1 MTSLQIKNLEKQ
13 LKSLKLEESI
23 KRLKYIIEINDSDLE
38 CIKNLKI
45 EEIDYNEHFDDPN
58 SEYYDEY
65 KRDYSA
71 KLSLSYN
78 YIKKNISNLKKKPEE
93 ELKEES
99 SNSKDNKVTLSEIE
113 KNIKQNEYSDNLKE
127 LIKMVDSLENGNNKK
142 IYDFLINF
150 FLKTLTCSELLK
162 PLNINYRHSKY
173 AYFCNYYLEKK
184 KKRNYQLFVIFIKL
198 KK

>member
-23 KRLKYIIEINDSDLE
+23 KDLNMVEINDSDLE

-78 YIKKNISNLKKKPEE
+78 YIKKILVIWCK
-93 ELKEES
+93 
-99 SNSKDNKVTLSEIE
+99 TRRR
-113 KNIKQNEYSDNLKE
+113 IKRR
-127 LIKMVDSLENGNNKK
+127 I
-142 IYDFLINF
+142 I
-150 FLKTLTCSELLK
+150 
-162 PLNINYRHSKY
+162 
-173 AYFCNYYLEKK
+173 
-184 KKRNYQLFVIFIKL
+184 
-198 KK
+198 